1 MQILYKNR
9 QLERLLT
16 DFSALRKKYGGQAAE
31 KIMQRISEL
40 DAAESLDDMPKSART
55 HPHKPT
61 QMGKFSVDILKHKHP
76 LRLLFYAEGDYKLED
91 RSTIKIIRIDEI
103 AEIHS

>member
-40 DAAESLDDMPKSART
+40 DAAE
-55 HPHKPT
+55 
-61 QMGKFSVDILKHKHP
+61 
-76 LRLLFYAEGDYKLED
+76 
-91 RSTIKIIRIDEI
+91 
-103 AEIHS
+103 IHS

>member
-9 QLERLLT
+9 QLEKILT

-40 DAAESLDDMPKSART
+40 DAAESLDDMPKS
-55 HPHKPT
+55 
-61 QMGKFSVDILKHKHP
+61 
-76 LRLLFYAEGDYKLED
+76 
-91 RSTIKIIRIDEI
+91 EI

>member
-9 QLERLLT
+9 QLEKLLT

-40 DAAESLDDMPKSART
+40 DAAESLDDMPKS
-55 HPHKPT
+55 
-61 QMGKFSVDILKHKHP
+61 
-76 LRLLFYAEGDYKLED
+76 
-91 RSTIKIIRIDEI
+91 EI